1 MKSPEQE
8 EQNKLADTLAL
19 IQEELRKLDQNQSS
33 LHSELH
39 DRAKYMWQELPQ
51 QVRTFDDVAELSAQL
66 SEVTHSEMQLNDA
79 SHRRAVLEKMQ
90 EKPYFGRVD
99 FREPSGAEET
109 VYIGLANLMRADY
122 TSAVCD
128 WRTPVAGLFY
138 ENGVGMTSYEGPDG
152 SVPCEVLR
160 LRQYEIEQGE
170 LKLAIDSDVRIDDSI
185 LLNVLGGDSSDQ
197 MKTIVSTIQR
207 EQNQVIRDSD
217 HELLLVLGPAGSG
230 KTSIALHRVAY
241 LLYRDRKKLKSK
253 NVLIFS
259 PNDLFS
265 NYIAGVLPELGEDEA
280 QTTTFADMIRK
291 YCGVS
296 VLEMYEQ
303 VEFLATA
310 ADTPANRIRRLGIR
324 LKGSPEFPK
333 SVRSFLENYLPP
345 FRDLTFQGERILS
358 AGQLANLYAVRYA
371 HMNRMDRLQ
380 AIYDEVARRMKPL
393 RRRYC
398 VAKKEELLRAN
409 PSEGETHIDQQVQ
422 HAFRDAAG
430 LALKRIRQFTE
441 IDFRELYRKALLYAV
456 RTSNL
461 LNEEE
466 KTQLTETVREMSLRD
481 KLKFEDGV
489 GVLLVMTL
497 FGAIP
502 PDKTIKQ
509 VVIDE
514 VQDYSP
520 AQHEIFAAIFANCS
534 LTLLGDTN
542 QLVNTGMGM
551 DDGEAILSIYQRK
564 SSAIRRLTKSYRST
578 AEIMELAGS
587 VVEQHDTSAW
597 FERHGQPVNWV
608 TAENE
613 REAVDAICDLLEAP
627 GVPNT
632 ATAVITKTNAEARRL
647 YAKCSKRV
655 RNLILADHNR
665 MAYERGRCIIPLALA
680 KGMEFD
686 RVILANSAQYGEG
699 EGKLLYV
706 ALTRAM
712 HELTVISV
720 RKPSPLFASYR
731 QKQETGRGGAE

>member
-1 MKSPEQE
+1 MTLLEE
-8 EQNKLADTLAL
+8 EQKKLADTLEL
-19 IQEELRKLDQNQSS
+19 IQEELRKLSKDQSN
-33 LHSELH
+33 LAAELH
-39 DRAKYMWQELPQ
+39 NRARYMWQELPQ

-66 SEVTHSEMQLNDA
+66 SEVTHSEVQLDDA
-79 SHRRAVLEKMQ
+79 MLRRAVLDKMK

-99 FREPSGAEET
+99 FREQSGAEET
-109 VYIGLANLMRADY
+109 VYIGLANLMRPDY

-138 ENGVGMTSYEGPDG
+138 ENGVGHTFYEGPDG
-152 SVPCEVLR
+152 RVPCEVLR
-160 LRQYEIEQGE
+160 LRQYEIEQGH

-217 HELLLVLGPAGSG
+217 HDLLLVLGPAGSG

-265 NYIAGVLPELGEDEA
+265 NYISGVLPELGEDEA
-280 QTTTFADMIRK
+280 QTTTFAEMIRK

-296 VLEMYEQ
+296 VMEMYEQ
-303 VEFLATA
+303 MEFLATA

-333 SVRSFLENYLPP
+333 NVRIFLERYLPP
-345 FRDLTFQGERILS
+345 FRDLTFQGEQILS
-358 AGQLANLYAVRYA
+358 AGQLATMYAVRYA

-380 AIYDEVARRMKPL
+380 AIYDEIAKRMKPM

-398 VAKKEELLRAN
+398 VAKKEELLHAN
-409 PSEGETHIDQQVQ
+409 PSEGETRIDQQVQ
-422 HAFRDAAG
+422 HAFQDAVG
-430 LALKRIRQFTE
+430 LALKRIRQATE

-456 RTSNL
+456 RVSNL
-461 LNEEE
+461 LNENE
-466 KTQLTETVREMSLRD
+466 KTLLTETVREMSLRD

-489 GVLLVMTL
+489 GILLVMTL

-520 AQHEIFAAIFANCS
+520 AQHAIFASVFANCN

-551 DDGEAILSIYQRK
+551 DNGEAILDIYQRK

-587 VVEQHDTSAW
+587 VVSQNDTSAW
-597 FERHGQPVNWV
+597 FERHGKPVQWI
-608 TAENE
+608 TIRNE
-613 REAVDAICDLLEAP
+613 REAVDVICEILEAP
-627 GVPNT
+627 GAPNT
-632 ATAVITKTNAEARRL
+632 ATAIITKTNAEARRL
-647 YAKCSKRV
+647 YSKCSQRV
-655 RNLILADHNR
+655 RNLILADHDR

-686 RVILANSAQYGEG
+686 HVILADSAQYGTD

-720 RKPSPLFASYR
+720 RKPSVLFALPR
-731 QKQETGRGGAE
+731 QNQEPVKGGAE